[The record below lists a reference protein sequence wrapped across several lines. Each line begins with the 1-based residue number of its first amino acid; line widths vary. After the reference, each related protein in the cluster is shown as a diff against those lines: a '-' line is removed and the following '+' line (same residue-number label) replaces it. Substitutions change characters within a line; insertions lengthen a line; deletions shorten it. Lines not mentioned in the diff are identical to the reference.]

1 LNSRFDSPSGFFSHF
16 HYWVGK
22 LTSGMLLPVGL
33 LFFVVGVG
41 MGMLNVAFVV
51 GTAATEG
58 IVTGVQGRTRFEYT
72 VDGKMFTGQSKTISD
87 PPAYSV
93 GDRVPVRYKKN
104 APGTARLASFMELWF
119 FPIFFPLIGIALVG
133 AMCVSELRA
142 SKESGGESGSTTP
155 AE

>member
-1 LNSRFDSPSGFFSHF
+1 MACGLGRHAFA
-16 HYWVGK
+16 
-22 LTSGMLLPVGL
+22 PVNGRIT
-33 LFFVVGVG
+33 FV
-41 MGMLNVAFVV
+41 M
-51 GTAATEG
+51 
-58 IVTGVQGRTRFEYT
+58 
-72 VDGKMFTGQSKTISD
+72 SKA